1 MTIPF
6 KIQYKDDGI
15 EEGVGGVAVQGGH
28 FVAWDTTT
36 SKYIKNATAG
46 ASLALI
52 VLQSSLYSDPK
63 EEIPADSSIRME
75 QIQRGRFY
83 RGLVGA
89 SATAIVLGDALE
101 LSATGTIGKRTT
113 GAIIGYA
120 LEAVDNSSGS
130 SEVYIKFRGA

>member
-6 KIQYKDDGI
+6 RVQYKDEGI
-15 EEGVGGVAVQGGH
+15 EEGVVGVAVKGGH

-46 ASLALI
+46 NSLALI

-63 EEIPADSSIRME
+63 EDIPADASIRIE
-75 QIQRGRFY
+75 QIKRGRFY
-83 RGLVGA
+83 HGLVGA

-113 GAIIGYA
+113 GTIIGYA
-120 LEAVDNSSGS
+120 LQAVDNSSGS